1 MDLPIF
7 RSYGTLVVTVDLGLP
22 IFRSYG
28 TGNDDYDIN
37 FPAIYYKWGNDLKFK
52 IKIGESRCR
61 MAFTLPA

>member
-1 MDLPIF
+1 
-7 RSYGTLVVTVDLGLP
+7 VTVDLGLP